1 MVRTDGARKKV
12 DIEYVEGRTIYY
24 GCDGLQFKVAVVDII
39 GRERGLLYGVM
50 DEEG

>member
-1 MVRTDGARKKV
+1 MVRTAGARRNV

-24 GCDGLQFKVAVVDII
+24 GCDGLQFELAVVNII
-39 GRERGLLYGVM
+39 SREKGVLYGVM